1 MGKNNLVEFSG
12 REAGIRAGAR
22 QLICQAVEA
31 ELQELLEEHSERR
44 THIP

>member
-12 REAGIRAGAR
+12 REAGIRAGTR

-31 ELQELLEEHSERR
+31 ELQEEMGPETR
-44 THIP
+44 TVP